1 MTTDSYTLRRG
12 IKQLSKFLD
21 PWLRDGG
28 YLQSV
33 TSREQDWFGTS
44 VGALTQSA
52 QWVEERKVEI
62 SQSKQRSSM
71 LGRRRDDS
79 LARRDQGCK
88 PDLACRAYLDRC
100 RSFCKRMMPK
110 LQCRRYVL
118 LETNRRYRL
127 RAGGRCDAR
136 CGAILPRPAGG
147 PSCLRHSQVDR
158 QLDLCS
164 RSCQLATPLLAILST

>member
-12 IKQLSKFLD
+12 IKQLSKFLY
-21 PWLRDGG
+21 PWLRNGR

-44 VGALTQSA
+44 VGVMDTIGTVGGGTQG
-52 QWVEERKVEI
+52 RDFTR
-62 SQSKQRSSM
+62 QSKQRSSM

-88 PDLACRAYLDRC
+88 PDLACRAYLDTC
-100 RSFCKRMMPK
+100 RSFCKRMMLK
-110 LQCRRYVL
+110 IQCRRDVF
-118 LETNRRYRL
+118 LETDRWYQL

-147 PSCLRHSQVDR
+147 PSCLRHSQIDR
-158 QLDLCS
+158 QLALCS
-164 RSCQLATPLLAILST
+164 RSCQ